1 MKFLKRLILLVLVLV
16 AALVG
21 IGYVLPD
28 SAHVERTARVDA
40 PPEAVFPYVNNL
52 KRFTEWSPWAAKDPD
67 MTQTFQGPEAGI
79 GAQLY
84 WESDVPE
91 VGSGS
96 TLIVES
102 NPPKR
107 VVNRL
112 ELPDLSNATYYFEI
126 DEIDETDDGSRVTWG
141 FDTEFRG
148 NLIGRYFGLMMDRW
162 IGAEYERGLENLK
175 QLVEQQ
181 SGKQDE
187 QQDEPREE
195 S

>member
-28 SAHVERTARVDA
+28 SAHVERTVRIDA
-40 PPEAVFPYVNNL
+40 PPGAVFPYVNNL
-52 KRFTEWSPWAAKDPD
+52 KRFTEWSPWADKDPD
-67 MTQTFQGPEAGI
+67 MQQTFQGPDAGI

-96 TLIVES
+96 TLIVQS

-112 ELPDLSNATYYFEI
+112 ELPDLSNATYYFDI
-126 DEIDETDDGSRVTWG
+126 SETDDGSRVTWG

-162 IGAEYERGLENLK
+162 IGAEYERGLDNLK

-181 SGKQDE
+181 HG
-187 QQDEPREE
+187 QQDNN
-195 S
+195 

>member
-28 SAHVERTARVDA
+28 SAHVER
-40 PPEAVFPYVNNL
+40 
-52 KRFTEWSPWAAKDPD
+52 
-67 MTQTFQGPEAGI
+67 
-79 GAQLY
+79 
-84 WESDVPE
+84 DVPE
-91 VGSGS
+91 VGTGS
-96 TLIVES
+96 TLIVQS

-112 ELPDLSNATYYFEI
+112 ELPDLSNATYYF
-126 DEIDETDDGSRVTWG
+126 EIDETDDGSRVTWG

-181 SGKQDE
+181 SGKQDD
-187 QQDEPREE
+187 QQGGG
-195 S
+195 